1 MSSTYERLSAI
12 LLRDYAIPAERLK
25 PDTPLASLGIDSLGT
40 VELLWTIEEAFHIK
54 LPAEPVD
61 LPTLADVARFV
72 DGLKASQGAGTL
84 HAA

>member
-1 MSSTYERLSAI
+1 MSSTYDRLSAI
-12 LLRDYAIPAERLK
+12 LLRDYAVPAERLR
-25 PDTPLASLGIDSLGT
+25 PETPLASLGIDSLGT

-61 LPTLADVARFV
+61 LPTLGDVVRFV
-72 DGLKASQGAGTL
+72 DGLMASQGAAAL

>member
-12 LLRDYAIPAERLK
+12 LARDYHLPAARLT
-25 PDTPLASLGIDSLGT
+25 PEAPLASLGIDSLGT

-61 LPTLADVARFV
+61 LPTLGDVVRFV
-72 DGLKASQGAGTL
+72 DGLVASQGAGAL
-84 HAA
+84 RRA

>member
-12 LLRDYAIPAERLK
+12 LMRDYAVPAERLM
-25 PDTPLASLGIDSLGT
+25 PETPLSSLGIDSLGT

-61 LPTLADVARFV
+61 LPTLADVVQFV
-72 DGLKASQGAGTL
+72 DGLMASQGVGAL
-84 HAA
+84 HPA